1 MHHWEMGLYGGLL
14 DEEKDTLRHG
24 IVRESFLNTYLRAR
38 AEAGHAEAFGNG
50 TTTDAWMRD
59 TMLAYTAGTILE
71 AGSDTTAT
79 AILTFVLLML
89 SYPHVLKRA
98 REEID
103 SVVGEDQMPTF
114 DDEEKLPYIVA
125 CVQEMLRCHPPIIM
139 GIPHRADEDDE
150 YKGYHIPK
158 GATVIGNLWAIH
170 MDPVRYPNP
179 TVFDP
184 ERFLG
189 QPMRRAGGPD
199 PQGRAQY
206 AFGFGRRFCAGKD
219 VGEASLFIVCA
230 RLLWGLDFRAPIDPI
245 TGKARIPDFWDEGAT
260 WSKGFIAVPRPYAV
274 SFFPRSEK
282 HARIIRQSFED
293 LQQEWRDA
301 DLQEDER

>member
-1 MHHWEMGLYGGLL
+1 MHGTHHCDAEREMGLYGGLL

-139 GIPHRADEDDE
+139 GTCLACYLIQSHRGHLQV
-150 YKGYHIPK
+150 YR
-158 GATVIGNLWAIH
+158 TV
-170 MDPVRYPNP
+170 
-179 TVFDP
+179 
-184 ERFLG
+184 
-189 QPMRRAGGPD
+189 QMRMMNTRG
-199 PQGRAQY
+199 
-206 AFGFGRRFCAGKD
+206 
-219 VGEASLFIVCA
+219 
-230 RLLWGLDFRAPIDPI
+230 I
-245 TGKARIPDFWDEGAT
+245 TFQKE
-260 WSKGFIAVPRPYAV
+260 
-274 SFFPRSEK
+274 
-282 HARIIRQSFED
+282 RQSLGTYGRFIWI
-293 LQQEWRDA
+293 LCGIRTPPSSIQSVS
-301 DLQEDER
+301 